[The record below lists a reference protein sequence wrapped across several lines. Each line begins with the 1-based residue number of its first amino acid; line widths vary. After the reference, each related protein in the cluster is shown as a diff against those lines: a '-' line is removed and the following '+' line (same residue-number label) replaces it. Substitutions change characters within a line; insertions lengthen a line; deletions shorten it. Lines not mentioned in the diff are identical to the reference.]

1 MITHADYDVLGCFA
15 DGNFDWWDGTVFASV
30 FLDGGLDAVSKELA
44 NNIFEVGEDVGEC
57 GVEVPGELDFWED
70 GAGWVGGG
78 GEGGY
83 GFADAGG
90 DFSGGAFEKYFA
102 DKVCGWCGGGG
113 GEMPWGVECF
123 GQSQVLLCYYAT

>member
-1 MITHADYDVLGCFA
+1 MLGCFA
-15 DGNFDWWDGTVFASV
+15 DGNFDWWDGTIFAGV

-44 NNIFEVGEDVGEC
+44 NNVFEVGEDVWEC

-70 GAGWVGGG
+70 GAGRVGGG
-78 GEGGY
+78 GEGDY

-90 DFSGGAFEKYFA
+90 HFSGGAFEKYFA
-102 DKVCGWCGGGG
+102 DKVCEWCGSGG

-123 GQSQVLLCYYAT
+123 SQSQVLLCDYAT